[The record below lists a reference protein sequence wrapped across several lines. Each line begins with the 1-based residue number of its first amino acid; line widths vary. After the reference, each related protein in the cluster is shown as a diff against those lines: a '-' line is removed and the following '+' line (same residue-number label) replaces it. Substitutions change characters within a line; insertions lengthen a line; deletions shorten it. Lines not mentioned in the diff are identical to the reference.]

1 MTPKISEIESPMSDW
16 SIEELR
22 AFFCCVRAGNF
33 VSVPDTREDLVVCSN
48 TELFWAYNSRT
59 TAQAKQSADEL
70 REKMYNRSPERMKT
84 DISKPQPAKELHEY
98 GSVLSYEY
106 LLREVCKTI
115 KIGGFNIESLPAL
128 EVYLISCP

>member
-1 MTPKISEIESPMSDW
+1 MTPKISEIESSMSGW

-22 AFFCCVRAGNF
+22 AYFCCVRAGESA
-33 VSVPDTREDLVVCSN
+33 SVPDTREDLVVCSN

-59 TAQAKQSADEL
+59 TAQAKQSADKL
-70 REKMYNRSPERMKT
+70 TEKMYNRLPERMNT

>member
-98 GSVLSYEY
+98 GSVLSYEH